1 MTPGA
6 RAQAAIEIL
15 GDLHDAGPADRYL
28 SRYFR
33 GRRYIGAKDRR
44 AISTTVYGVLRRR
57 AEIDWWIS
65 DGNLEAPEPPSRRR
79 VVAALA
85 LAESWDDAA
94 FESAFDGGDY
104 RPGPL
109 TDIERTLLA
118 RLPRNGA
125 ISAVEGQPDWVRF
138 NYPQWLDAELRRSLG
153 DELAPT
159 MRALSEGAPV
169 DLRANTLKTS
179 RDEAQAKLRAEGL
192 ASEPTCFSPIGLRLG
207 GRATLPAAQAFRD
220 GLIDVQDEGSQIAAL
235 MVDAEPG
242 MAVADLCAGAG
253 GKTLALA
260 AAMGN
265 HGRIVAA
272 DVDRDRMKGI
282 AARLDR
288 AGVSVVETV
297 ALDDAEAASLL
308 EEDAFDRV
316 LLDVPCSG
324 TGAWRRNPDARWRL
338 TPDDLERD
346 LARQAEILDHGARL
360 VRPGGR
366 MVYVTCSILCS
377 ENLEQIDGFLARAP
391 GFGPV
396 EIGPIWERCIGG
408 SRTGG
413 DRDLALS
420 PAREGTDGFFVAVL
434 ERAR

>member
-15 GDLHDAGPADRYL
+15 GDLHDAGPADNYL

-44 AISTTVYGVLRRR
+44 AISSTVYGILRRR

-85 LAESWDDAA
+85 LAEGWDDAA

-118 RLPRNGA
+118 RLPRDGA
-125 ISAVEGQPDWVRF
+125 VSADEGQPDWVRF

-153 DELAPT
+153 DDLAPT
-159 MRALSEGAPV
+159 MKALLDGAPV
-169 DLRANTLKTS
+169 DLRVNRLKTS
-179 RDEAQAKLRAEGL
+179 RDEAQAKLQAEGL
-192 ASEPTCFSPIGLRLG
+192 ASQPTRLSPVGLRLS
-207 GRATLPAAQAFRD
+207 GRATLPALQAFRD
-220 GLIDVQDEGSQIAAL
+220 GLVEVQDEGSQIAAL
-235 MVDAEPG
+235 MVDAQSG
-242 MAVADLCAGAG
+242 MTVADLCAGAG
-253 GKTLALA
+253 GKTLAVA

-265 HGRIVAA
+265 QGRIVAA
-272 DVDRDRMKGI
+272 DTDRDRMKGI
-282 AARLDR
+282 ATRRER
-288 AGVSVVETV
+288 AGVSIVEAL
-297 ALDDAEAASLL
+297 ALDDAEAASSL
-308 EEDAFDRV
+308 EDLAFDRV

-338 TPDDLERD
+338 TPEDLERD
-346 LARQAEILDHGARL
+346 LARQAEILDHGACL

-366 MVYVTCSILCS
+366 MVYVTCSILSS
-377 ENLEQIDGFLARAP
+377 ENADQIDGFLARTP

-396 EIGPIWERCIGG
+396 EIGPIWDRWIG
-408 SRTGG
+408 TGG
-413 DRDLALS
+413 LAKDRHLVLS

-434 ERAR
+434 ERVR